1 MSHYIFKD
9 KKVFALKDGRYMF
22 LAKVADSSVTNRSGA
37 HPAHWSIV
45 TDLRMTSSVF
55 LTKEE
60 IYRQREEMLEK
71 QRELKDDFYKE
82 FGGEQ
87 DKPLLECDN
96 YYGNTYRGSRK
107 LKALYSFYG
116 IRKTAPIETLYGR
129 FGIYLEHYDRK
140 TYKTID
146 SWRYDID
153 SYADIEAL
161 DKKYQELKA
170 EGKPLCI
177 GITGIYD

>member
-1 MSHYIFKD
+1 MSHYIFKE
-9 KKVFALKDGRYMF
+9 KMVYSLKDGRYMF
-22 LAKVADSSVTNRSGA
+22 LAKVADSSLTDSSGG
-37 HPAHWSIV
+37 HPAHWGIV

-60 IYRQREEMLEK
+60 IYRQREEMLET
-71 QRELKDDFYKE
+71 QRKLKDDFYKE

-107 LKALYSFYG
+107 LRAMYSFYG
-116 IRKTAPIETLYGR
+116 IRKTVPIEKLFGR
-129 FGIYLEHYDRK
+129 FGITLEHYDRK
-140 TYKTID
+140 TYETID
-146 SWRYDID
+146 LWRFDIN
-153 SYADIEAL
+153 SYADIESL
-161 DKKYQELKA
+161 DTKFRELKS
-170 EGKPLCI
+170 EGKPMSI